1 MAATTNRAG
10 IRDAIEAKTTARTH
24 FRGICVAAYHC
35 GGIVSRPPSARRRA
49 RRIRD
54 AILPADRA
62 RLSAQ
67 VCDRAR
73 RLLAAAGADTV
84 MVYVSF
90 RSEVETNR
98 LIVELRRT
106 HRVAAP
112 RVVAAGTMDAMLLGG
127 QLVRS
132 RLGILE
138 PPATGEMVEPESI
151 DAVLVPGLAF
161 DSEGYRLGYG
171 GGYYDRFLARYAR
184 ALRIGLAFEAQMVE
198 SVRPHIRDQPLDHIV
213 TERRV
218 IDAGRR

>member
-1 MAATTNRAG
+1 MTLAT
-10 IRDAIEAKTTARTH
+10 DD
-24 FRGICVAAYHC
+24 RG
-35 GGIVSRPPSARRRA
+35 SLRRRA

-54 AILPADRA
+54 AIPAAQRA

-67 VCDRAR
+67 VCARAR
-73 RLLAAAGADTV
+73 RLLAGTDADTV

-171 GGYYDRFLARYAR
+171 GGYYDRFLARCAR